1 MAARPVFIST
11 DNKYALVRE
20 EEIEFK
26 WSPGMSKSQK
36 QKSIQSL
43 HEAALEKK
51 DILGIKNILE
61 ISSKSEETLGIA
73 LSAFNLHYM
82 SADGKSK
89 SVECIF
95 QGAKVFK
102 NGGPYTE
109 LLEMSSREAKKY
121 DKLQTS
127 GKLLYF
133 MRKNEKW
140 ELEPKTLF
148 YDWIYLNT
156 LRLNVELAEQ
166 ITEYN
171 AFTDI
176 EFNPKKSINCQAASV
191 ALFVSLSR
199 TKLLDNVL
207 ESKES
212 FADFL
217 ASQRSR
223 DMSKLF

>member
-1 MAARPVFIST
+1 MAIRPVFIST
-11 DNKYALVRE
+11 DNEHAFVRE

-43 HEAALEKK
+43 HEAALEKR
-51 DILGIKNILE
+51 DMLGITNILE
-61 ISSKSEETLGIA
+61 ISSKSEESLGIA
-73 LSAFNLHYM
+73 LSAFNLHYT
-82 SADGKSK
+82 SADGKSI

-156 LRLNVELAEQ
+156 LRSNVELAEQ

-199 TKLLDNVL
+199 AKLLDIVL

-212 FADFL
+212 FIHFL
-217 ASQRSR
+217 VSQQSR

>member
-1 MAARPVFIST
+1 MAVRPVFVST
-11 DNKYALVRE
+11 NNKNAFVKE

-26 WSPGMSKSQK
+26 WFPGMSKSQK

-43 HEAALEKK
+43 HEAVLEKQ
-51 DILGIKNILE
+51 DVLGVKKILE
-61 ISSKSEETLGIA
+61 VSSKSEESLGIA
-73 LSAFNLHYM
+73 LSAFNLSY
-82 SADGKSK
+82 SSINTKEI

-95 QGAKVFK
+95 QASKVFE
-102 NGGPYTE
+102 NGGPYIE
-109 LLEMSSREAKKY
+109 LLGATSREAKKY
-121 DKLQTS
+121 DKLRTS

-133 MRKNEKW
+133 MRKDEKW

-156 LRLNVELAEQ
+156 LRSNDVLAEQ
-166 ITEYN
+166 VIEYN

-191 ALFVSLSR
+191 ALFVSLSKA
-199 TKLLDNVL
+199 KLLDNVL
-207 ESKES
+207 KSKE
-212 FADFL
+212 AFL
-217 ASQRSR
+217 NFMTSQESR

>member
-11 DNKYALVRE
+11 DNVHSFVRE

-43 HEAALEKK
+43 HEAVLEKK
-51 DILGIKNILE
+51 DVLGVKKILE
-61 ISSKSEETLGIA
+61 VSSKSDELLGIA
-73 LSAFNLHYM
+73 LSAFNLSY
-82 SADGKSK
+82 SSINTKEI

-95 QGAKVFK
+95 QASKVFE

-109 LLEMSSREAKKY
+109 LLDATSKEAKKY
-121 DKLQTS
+121 EKLQTS

-133 MRKNEKW
+133 MRKDEKW

-148 YDWIYLNT
+148 YDWIYLNI
-156 LRLNVELAEQ
+156 LRSNNLLAEQ
-166 ITEYN
+166 VIEYN

-199 TKLLDNVL
+199 AMLLDNVL
-207 ESKES
+207 KSKNS
-212 FADFL
+212 FLEFL
-217 ASQRSR
+217 VSQESR

>member
-1 MAARPVFIST
+1 MALRPIFIST
-11 DNKYALVRE
+11 DNKHAFVRE

-43 HEAALEKK
+43 HEAALGKK

-61 ISSKSEETLGIA
+61 ISSKSEDALGIA
-73 LSAFNLHYM
+73 LSAFNLQYTSH
-82 SADGKSK
+82 DGLNI

-95 QGAKVFK
+95 QSSKVFEK
-102 NGGPYTE
+102 GGPYSEILGMT
-109 LLEMSSREAKKY
+109 SREAKKY

-140 ELEPKTLF
+140 ELEPKTSF

-156 LRLNVELAEQ
+156 LRANSKLVEQ
-166 ITEYN
+166 IIEYN
-171 AFTDI
+171 SFTDI

-191 ALFVSLSR
+191 ALFVSLKKSG
-199 TKLLDNVL
+199 LLDNVL
-207 ESKES
+207 ESKNS
-212 FADFL
+212 FVDFL
-217 ASQRSR
+217 KSQESR
-223 DMSKLF
+223 DISKLF